1 MTASETDA
9 ETSPR
14 ILRLRIRGFRSY
26 GTEVREI
33 ELDSPITVIKGD
45 NSQGKTAT
53 AEALEFLFTGL
64 SSRRD
69 LFGGAKAEYERM
81 LTNVHLPQGDT
92 EVWVEADVMCR
103 DGEERTVRRTLTADY
118 SASTDC
124 ESAVTIDAQTVHDLD
139 TLGIAFGEPP
149 LAAPVLLQHNL
160 RYVLSTAPQ
169 QRAAYFRALLEL
181 TDLDHVRNAVA
192 HAKARVAALPP
203 LPLVATLSG
212 LAEAVRG
219 NPTASAALESVAGAT
234 GQPSVTE
241 GLISAAKTIAPAI
254 GSDTA
259 DGVIAEL
266 RAAKQQAE
274 EKVFPIAALTPT
286 LSNMPANVD
295 GAHLARATGTYVE
308 LLRGVD
314 AEVARLAPI
323 FEAVASHPHLGNLSE
338 PTTCPVCQEGT
349 LRPEHIRRIR
359 DQLAASADVQTAA
372 SDVTRELQSV
382 LTNVGNVGR
391 ALQAALP
398 AAQDWEDREWNE
410 VGAHRDDL
418 LGGSPPDGPSLNSD
432 ESVRGAISRAGNQ
445 IQRLRGIWS
454 QVKTVVDRTTE
465 HVRQR
470 AEIREEV
477 STLLDQVNGCITA
490 ARHEAETLSTMVN
503 GLHEELGEKLQSATL
518 PPGTREILDLLE
530 HRDELHHELR
540 VSRHQKKVKQRVDDL
555 GRLIQA
561 AEEALLDERFDNMG
575 SEIDRWWATL
585 RPDEL
590 VRFGGVGR
598 RASGRRYVNLT
609 AELLVSDEARPQVRD
624 AVGVFSD
631 SQLNALG
638 LAAFLARQRLLNSPV
653 VVLDDPLPGYDP
665 DHQVTFAASTITEL
679 LDEGVQVI
687 LLTHDPK
694 VAGEVVGRHQ
704 YRDLLHYR
712 LALQTI
718 ADGTDVTNED
728 DFIGRKLVEAQGH
741 IKSQTVEGRKAAAS
755 ALRDAAER
763 LGKQIVAAARTAN
776 GSPTTVASLGKMMLG
791 QLIPEVHPHV
801 RGQDEPGR
809 WNSWKN
815 ILNPGS
821 HDDEP
826 PSGQALG
833 VALGEIKKV
842 RSDHEK
848 HWTGGLPK

>member
-1 MTASETDA
+1 MTISEPASGPP
-9 ETSPR
+9 PR

-53 AEALEFLFTGL
+53 AEALEFLFTGM

-81 LTNVHLPQGDT
+81 LANVHLPQGDT
-92 EVWVEADVMCR
+92 DVWVEADVRCV
-103 DGEERTVRRTLTADY
+103 DGVARTVRRTLTADY
-118 SASTDC
+118 SASSDC
-124 ESAVTIDAQTVHDLD
+124 ESAVTIDSQPVRDLD
-139 TLGIAFGEPP
+139 SLGIPFGEPP

-181 TDLDHVRNAVA
+181 TDLDQVREAIS
-192 HAKARVAALPP
+192 HAKARVAGLPP
-203 LPLVATLSG
+203 LPWVAVLSG
-212 LAEAVRG
+212 LRG
-219 NPTASAALESVAGAT
+219 MVAGNAVAGAAIDSIT
-234 GQPSVTE
+234 RATARPSVTA
-241 GLISAAKTIAPAI
+241 GLVSVARAVGPTI
-254 GSDTA
+254 GSDTT
-259 DGVIAEL
+259 DEVIAEL
-266 RAAKQQAE
+266 RAIKQQAE
-274 EKVFPIAALTPT
+274 EKVFPIAALTPAS
-286 LSNMPANVD
+286 SNMPADVD
-295 GAHLARATGTYVE
+295 DARLTGSIATYME
-308 LLRGVD
+308 RLQGVD

-323 FEAVASHPHLGNLSE
+323 LEAVVAHPHLGNMTE
-338 PTTCPVCQEGT
+338 PATCPVCEDGT
-349 LRPEHIRRIR
+349 LSPDRVQRIR
-359 DQLAASADVQTAA
+359 EQMIASAGMQAAA
-372 SDVTRELQSV
+372 SDVTRELQSALSQV
-382 LTNVGNVGR
+382 EGVGR
-391 ALQAALP
+391 ALRNVLP
-398 AAQDWEDREWNE
+398 AAQDWDERQWDD
-410 VGAHRDDL
+410 VAAHRDAL
-418 LGGSPPDGPSLNSD
+418 VGESLPSD
-432 ESVRGAISRAGNQ
+432 ESARGATSRAGSE
-445 IQRLRGIWS
+445 IQRLRAIWV
-454 QVKTVVDRTTE
+454 QVKAAVDRATE
-465 HVRQR
+465 KVRER
-470 AEIREEV
+470 AEIQDEL
-477 STLLDQVNGCITA
+477 SALLSQVNECISA
-490 ARHEAETLSTMVN
+490 VRREVGTLKLVVY

-518 PPGTREILDLLE
+518 PPGTREVLDLLE
-530 HRDELHHELR
+530 HRDELHHEQR
-540 VSRHQKKVKQRVDDL
+540 IARQREKARQRVEAL

-585 RPDEL
+585 RPNEL

-609 AELLVSDEARPQVRD
+609 AKLAVSDDSPPQVRD

-638 LAAFLARQRLLNSPV
+638 LAAFLARQRLLDSPV

-679 LDEGVQVI
+679 LNDGVQII

-694 VAGEVVGRHQ
+694 IAGEVVGRHQ

-712 LALQTI
+712 LALQSI
-718 ADGTDVTNED
+718 AEGTDVTNED
-728 DFIGRKLVEAQGH
+728 DFVGRKLVEAQGH
-741 IKSQTVEGRKAAAS
+741 IKGQTVEGRKAAAS

-776 GSPTTVASLGKMMLG
+776 GNPTTVTALSKMMLG
-791 QLIPEVHPHV
+791 QLIPEVLPHV
-801 RGQDEPGR
+801 RGQDEPGM
-809 WNSWKN
+809 WNSWKS

-848 HWTGGLPK
+848 HWTCGLPR